1 MSGGLLKL
9 VRQILFFSD
18 SSFEAA
24 MDGCMEGV
32 LWWWSK
38 FYVKF
43 FFESFVVKGVCF
55 FC

>member
-9 VRQILFFSD
+9 VRQILFFC
-18 SSFEAA
+18 AA
-24 MDGCMEGV
+24 VIDGRCSV
-32 LWWWSK
+32 NWRWSK

>member
-9 VRQILFFSD
+9 VRQILFFPD
-18 SSFEAA
+18 SSFEGA
-24 MDGCMEGV
+24 MDGWMVEGV

-43 FFESFVVKGVCF
+43 F
-55 FC
+55 